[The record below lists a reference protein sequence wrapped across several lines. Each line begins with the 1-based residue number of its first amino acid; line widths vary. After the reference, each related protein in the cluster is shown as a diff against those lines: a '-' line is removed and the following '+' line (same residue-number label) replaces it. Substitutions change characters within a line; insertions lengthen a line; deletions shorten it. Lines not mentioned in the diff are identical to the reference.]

1 MSPKCCTRIGFQ
13 AVPQRRSERLIGES
27 CGDLP
32 LSMHG
37 FGASRRSPAEFL
49 RSNVKSKETVT
60 TVSTK
65 RNYMS
70 PSSKCGFV
78 MFCIA
83 GFALVLAFPS
93 ALLSQDSGADRRS
106 RSLITEGINE
116 TRLRTLAGNTPP
128 QANAQNDAGL
138 APDNLPMEHMM
149 LQLQRPAEQEQ
160 AARQFIDQLH
170 DPKSGNFHHWLTAAQ
185 FGQAYGPSSQ
195 DVATISSWLESRGFT
210 VNAVSASGMVI
221 DFSGTSGQVR
231 QAFHTQIHYLQV
243 NGQRHIAN
251 MSDPE
256 IPAALAPAVAGVVS
270 MHDFAPHAM
279 QKRRANYT
287 LSSGGSTNQAVAPA
301 DLATIYNLNPLFAAG
316 TTGKGQTIAVIE
328 DGDLYSAADW
338 TTFRTT
344 FGLSRYSSGS
354 LTTVHPALGS
364 GTNNCVAPGIP
375 RGASAGDDGEAIL
388 DAEWASA
395 AAPDAAILVAACAS
409 TSATFGGFI
418 AMQNL
423 VNSAQPPAII
433 SISYGQCEADNGAA
447 ANAAFQALYQQAVAE
462 GVSVFVAA
470 GDEGAASCDAGATSA
485 THGVGVSGWA
495 STPYN
500 VAVGGTDF
508 GDVYLGSSGTY
519 WNATNTST
527 YGSAVSYIPEVPW
540 NDSCAG
546 TLLASYFGYSTPY
559 GTAGFC
565 GSRAASQ
572 NGLLVVGAGS
582 GGPSGCATGTPSTS
596 SVVSG
601 SCQGYD
607 KPSWQSGVAGIPNDG
622 VRDIPDLSLFAGDGV
637 WGHYY
642 VTCWSDV
649 RNGGAPCTGAP
660 SGWAGAGGTSFSSPI
675 MAGIQALVNQ
685 AAGGPQ
691 GNPNYAYYQLAA
703 QQYASGSSACNSSNG
718 NTTDG
723 GCMYHNVTLGDI
735 DVNCS
740 GTRDCYGAASAA
752 SVGRGGRAASQ
763 SGNGALSTASQSY
776 SPAYGTATGWNFAT
790 GLGTINAFILVTN
803 WLGGQ

>member
-1 MSPKCCTRIGFQ
+1 MS
-13 AVPQRRSERLIGES
+13 S
-27 CGDLP
+27 
-32 LSMHG
+32 
-37 FGASRRSPAEFL
+37 SRKF
-49 RSNVKSKETVT
+49 
-60 TVSTK
+60 
-65 RNYMS
+65 
-70 PSSKCGFV
+70 GFV
-78 MFCIA
+78 MFSIA
-83 GFALVLAFPS
+83 GFALALAFPN
-93 ALLSQDSGADRRS
+93 ALLSQESGSAGRS
-106 RSLITEGINE
+106 RPLIAEKIDE
-116 TRLRTLAGNTPP
+116 ARLQTLAGNTHP
-128 QANAQNDAGL
+128 QANARNDAGL

-149 LQLQRPAEQEQ
+149 LQLQRPAAQEA

-170 DPKSGNFHHWLTAAQ
+170 DPKSANFHHWLTAAQ
-185 FGQAYGPSSQ
+185 FGQAYGPSPQ
-195 DVATISSWLESRGFT
+195 DVATLTSWLQSHGFT
-210 VNAVSASGMVI
+210 VNAVSTSGMTI
-221 DFSGTSGQVR
+221 DFSGTSAQVR

-251 MSDPE
+251 MSDPQ

-270 MHDFAPHAM
+270 MHDFAPHTM
-279 QKRRANYT
+279 QKRHADYT
-287 LSSGGSTNQAVAPA
+287 FTASGFTNQAVAPA

-328 DGDLYSAADW
+328 DSDLYSAADW

-344 FGLSRYSSGS
+344 FGLSAYNSGS
-354 LTTVHPALGS
+354 LTAVHPAPAG
-364 GTNNCVAPGIP
+364 GANNCAAPGVP
-375 RGASAGDDGEAIL
+375 RGASAGDDGEAII

-395 AAPDAAILVAACAS
+395 AAPDAAIQVAACAS
-409 TSATFGGFI
+409 TNATFGGFI

-423 VNSAQPPAII
+423 IDSAQPPAVI
-433 SISYGQCEADNGAA
+433 SVSFGQCEADNGAA
-447 ANAAFQALYQQAVAE
+447 GNAAVQALYQQAVAE

-470 GDEGAASCDAGATSA
+470 GDEGAAACDAGASAA
-485 THGVGVSGWA
+485 THGIGVNGWA

-519 WNATNTST
+519 WNASNTPT

-546 TLLASYFGYSTPY
+546 SLIASYFGYSTPY

-565 GSRAASQ
+565 GSSAASRY
-572 NGLLVVGAGS
+572 GLLAVGAGS
-582 GGPSGCATGTPSTS
+582 GGPSGCATGAPSAS

-607 KPSWQSGVAGIPNDG
+607 KPSWQSAVAGIPNDG
-622 VRDIPDLSLFAGDGV
+622 VRDIPDVSLFAGDGV

-660 SGWAGAGGTSFSSPI
+660 SGWAGAGGTSFASPI

-685 AAGGPQ
+685 AVGGPQ
-691 GNPNYAYYQLAA
+691 GNPNYVYYSLAA

-718 NTTDG
+718 NTVDA
-723 GCMYHNVTLGDI
+723 GCMYYNVTLGDI

-740 GTRDCYGAASAA
+740 GTRDCYGAASGAA
-752 SVGRGGRAASQ
+752 VGRGGRASQ
-763 SGNGALSTASQSY
+763 NGNGALSTASTSY

-790 GLGTINAFILVTN
+790 GLGTINAFNLVTN
-803 WLGGQ
+803 WPRPQ